1 VSRQTGPEPGIRV
14 TGPTLRLELPI
25 FDRRQAL
32 IRRIEAQL
40 RQSEKRLASISV
52 DARSDVRTA
61 RLALLAARQTV
72 EHYRKVLLPIRERTV
87 KLSQERYNA
96 MLLSVFQLLL
106 AKQAE
111 VDAYRRY
118 IEAVRD
124 YWIAR
129 VELERAAG
137 GTLKAMPNVHSDIQP
152 TVAPVAPTD
161 ALTREGL
168 R

>member
-1 VSRQTGPEPGIRV
+1 
-14 TGPTLRLELPI
+14 
-25 FDRRQAL
+25 
-32 IRRIEAQL
+32 
-40 RQSEKRLASISV
+40 
-52 DARSDVRTA
+52 
-61 RLALLAARQTV
+61 
-72 EHYRKVLLPIRERTV
+72 
-87 KLSQERYNA
+87 

-137 GTLKAMPNVHSDIQP
+137 GTLKAMPNVQSDIQP
-152 TVAPVAPTD
+152 TVAPIAPSDAVAK
-161 ALTREGL
+161 EGL